1 MDCGTGVG
9 TTSNKRARVPDVAS
23 AAASSS
29 SSTDEATCIELPATA
44 VSSLDEPD
52 EQGMFDEIAQPCEQC
67 GLPMFAG
74 QCFMV
79 NAETGM
85 AQAVHAVW
93 CPDCQYGTVMTPET
107 EQPGLDVEGGGGTAR
122 LQSEGY

>member
-29 SSTDEATCIELPATA
+29 SSTDEAEAPYIELPATA
-44 VSSLDEPD
+44 AISLDEPD
-52 EQGMFDEIAQPCEQC
+52 EQGSMFDEIAQPCEQC

-74 QCFMV
+74 QCLMV
-79 NAETGM
+79 NAQTGI

-93 CPDCQYGTVMTPET
+93 CPDCQYGTVMTP
-107 EQPGLDVEGGGGTAR
+107 GADDVDSDTDVIDGGSDAD
-122 LQSEGY
+122 E

>member
-29 SSTDEATCIELPATA
+29 SSTDEAPCIELPATA
-44 VSSLDEPD
+44 VTSLDEPD
-52 EQGMFDEIAQPCEQC
+52 EQGMFDEIAQPCAQC

-93 CPDCQYGTVMTPET
+93 CPDCQYGTVMTP
-107 EQPGLDVEGGGGTAR
+107 GADDVDSDTDVVDGGSDA
-122 LQSEGY
+122 EE

>member
-1 MDCGTGVG
+1 MT
-9 TTSNKRARVPDVAS
+9 
-23 AAASSS
+23 
-29 SSTDEATCIELPATA
+29 
-44 VSSLDEPD
+44 SLDEPD

-107 EQPGLDVEGGGGTAR
+107 EQPGLEGGGGAAR